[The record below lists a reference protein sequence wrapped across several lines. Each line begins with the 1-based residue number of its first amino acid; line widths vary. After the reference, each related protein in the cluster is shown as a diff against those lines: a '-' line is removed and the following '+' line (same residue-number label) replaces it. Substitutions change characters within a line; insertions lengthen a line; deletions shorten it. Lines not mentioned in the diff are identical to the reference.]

1 MPVQGRLKIKHE
13 QNKDTLPTKF
23 YKILKFQSYLGIKK
37 KTLITSCQMAGLK
50 WLIFINVYSRHENFE
65 QF

>member
-37 KTLITSCQMAGLK
+37 KTV
-50 WLIFINVYSRHENFE
+50 INILSNGWTKMVDFY
-65 QF
+65 